1 MLQPRVRRAG
11 ADEAEALAPLLTD
24 LCRRS
29 KAHWGYE
36 PRLLA
41 RWADDLRVT
50 PEDIARDVVLLAEV
64 PSAEVATGATPA
76 AEASGAAP
84 DRILGFARVTRGAR
98 TTLAAPAPAQLKD
111 LWVEPGDIG
120 AGVGRALFVAACE
133 VARTLPADQLLI
145 VADPNAEGFYLR
157 MGARRIGE
165 EASEVVDDRRLPIL
179 VLDLPRPAGD
189 RSVISG

>member
-1 MLQPRVRRAG
+1 M
-11 ADEAEALAPLLTD
+11 LAPMLTE

-36 PRLLA
+36 PELLE
-41 RWADDLRVT
+41 RWASDLAITAHDIDRDAVLVAELGDADGAPPRRV
-50 PEDIARDVVLLAEV
+50 A
-64 PSAEVATGATPA
+64 
-76 AEASGAAP
+76 
-84 DRILGFARVTRGAR
+84 GFARISRGTAPH
-98 TTLAAPAPAQLKD
+98 LDHPAPAKLND

-120 AGVGRALFVAACE
+120 SGVGRALFDAACE

-165 EASEVVDDRRLPIL
+165 EASELVDGRRLPIL
-179 VLDLPRPAGD
+179 LFDLHRPAPGAPA
-189 RSVISG
+189 VISG